1 MDKEDGYY
9 ASVYRGARLVADSG
23 EEEEEDT
30 VFQRGWTSDREEE
43 EEQEET
49 EEVLEPTLSFVTDGP
64 AEDSRRIEAR
74 RGGGQEEKMEEMEE
88 VEEVEDVEELFLHFS
103 MDTVH
108 RLEDSIYISSY
119 GDQASYA

>member
-43 EEQEET
+43 EEQE
-49 EEVLEPTLSFVTDGP
+49 VQEPTLSFVTDGP